1 MGDKMNL
8 TNLFICLL
16 FEANIQTIF
25 ELTKYKQKKEG
36 QLRPP
41 YYKQNTNYYDTIDV

>member
-8 TNLFICLL
+8 TNLLICLL

-41 YYKQNTNYYDTIDV
+41 YCNPKTYCYDTIDA